1 MTILYK
7 LDNDFTAQI
16 KDDFEI
22 INILKNKK
30 IIRAIVP
37 RKLAKFDNPK
47 YIFQK
52 KNKLC
57 IYTREFHIIYC
68 KKINKYMITYYLK
81 DNELK
86 EYDDLSKDEY
96 IDKYL
101 DEKEWNIDQ
110 NNFFN
115 EKDIL
120 IIC

>member
-7 LDNDFTAQI
+7 LDSNFIAQI

-37 RKLAKFDNPK
+37 RKLARIDYPK

-52 KNKLC
+52 RNKLC
-57 IYTREFHIIYC
+57 IYTRDFHIIYC

-86 EYDDLSKDEY
+86 GYNDLTKYEY

-101 DEKEWNIDQ
+101 DEKQWDIDQ
-110 NNFFN
+110 NIFLKEDN
-115 EKDIL
+115 IL